1 MIGRALRAQARSAA
15 GDIVLLWAA
24 VAAFGMS
31 LSLVTII
38 PPEFADAPAELRAAL
53 AAPFG
58 AVLATYGSIL
68 AAAYGSFRYTVDRR
82 DGVVAQRLM
91 LQRRWPTL
99 LARMPASAVG
109 GAIVAAA
116 ALGGGHLA
124 LAVSGVGASVDGGA
138 VASALA
144 LGAAAALWGLGLGVV
159 VQVHLL
165 ALFLAPM
172 SLGGALL
179 VAMLWPDGAVYLPLV
194 ALLEAL
200 RFDVT
205 AVGIGRG
212 NALDASLAAVVG
224 ASWVAVMLLAS
235 SLVFMRR
242 DVR

>member
-1 MIGRALRAQARSAA
+1 MIGRALRAQARSAT
-15 GDIVLLWAA
+15 GDIVMVWAA
-24 VAAFGMS
+24 VAAFAMS

-38 PPEFADAPAELRAAL
+38 PPEFADAPADLRAAL

-58 AVLATYGSIL
+58 TVLATHGGIL
-68 AAAYGSFRYTVDRR
+68 AAVYGSFRYTVDRR
-82 DGVVAQRLM
+82 DGVIAQRLM

-99 LARMPASAVG
+99 LARMPASAIG
-109 GAIVAAA
+109 GAVVTGA
-116 ALGGGHLA
+116 ALFGGHLA
-124 LAVSGVGASVDGGA
+124 LAVSGAGTTIDGAM
-138 VASALA
+138 VASTLA
-144 LGAAAALWGLGLGVV
+144 LGGAAALWGLGLGVV

-172 SLGGALL
+172 SLGGSLL
-179 VAMLWPDGAVYLPLV
+179 VAMLWPAGAVYLPLV

-205 AVGIGRG
+205 AIGV
-212 NALDASLAAVVG
+212 AQSSVLDAPLAAVVA

-235 SLVFMRR
+235 AVVFLRR

>member
-1 MIGRALRAQARSAA
+1 MIGRALRIQACNAA
-15 GDIVLLWAA
+15 GDIVLRWAA

-38 PPEFADAPAELRAAL
+38 PPEFADAPADLRAAL
-53 AAPFG
+53 AAPFRT
-58 AVLATYGSIL
+58 VLATYGGIL
-68 AAAYGSFRYTVDRR
+68 AAVYGSFRYTVDRR

-99 LARMPASAVG
+99 LARMPVSAVG
-109 GAIVAAA
+109 GAIVTGA
-116 ALGGGHLA
+116 ALVGGHLA
-124 LAVSGVGASVDGGA
+124 LAVSGVGASVDGLA
-138 VASALA
+138 VAPSLA
-144 LGAAAALWGLGLGVV
+144 LGAAAALWGLGLGVL

-172 SLGGALL
+172 SLGGSLL
-179 VAMLWPDGAVYLPLV
+179 IAMLWPDGAVYLPLV
-194 ALLEAL
+194 TLLEAL

-205 AVGIGRG
+205 AVGI
-212 NALDASLAAVVG
+212 APDSILDAPLAALVA

-235 SLVFMRR
+235 SLVFVRR